1 MTNDLMVGEFGC
13 LNALKILNCDEEKRK
28 QYSYEPLYKGLKTRG
43 ILSCPNLEEKHG
55 PLDQNP
61 TIRCQEHNATQN
73 TYDVSRAPK
82 RQKQ

>member
-1 MTNDLMVGEFGC
+1 MVGEFGC

-43 ILSCPNLEEKHG
+43 ILSCPNLEEKHD

-61 TIRCQEHNATQN
+61 TVRC
-73 TYDVSRAPK
+73 
-82 RQKQ
+82 